1 MPAILS
7 SRNVTR
13 GHLYPLRRY
22 LLPPDAN
29 GKPVPYSL
37 EWTNRYF
44 AKDIGSV
51 AVGNTG
57 DDKDPLL
64 SHEVYYNFARFGD
77 APLDRESSI
86 IELLYGYVY
95 PRVLRQVIY
104 YNLPHNPNCPSY
116 YLYFKH
122 LATLLDPAIDGI
134 LKACLQNWVGL
145 ADRVYP
151 KWRPSYFTG
160 SLAGTWDPNRD
171 VREFDKGIVWGDY
184 GSGVYVPG
192 YPNPPIPHPFT
203 SNGSDPLGYVR
214 DFGPQVSSFDEDYS
228 KIVYLPYVGYS
239 DPVPPAPTPV
249 TPDPIPVAP
258 VPPPAPEPIP
268 VAPVPPPS
276 PEPIPPAPV
285 PEPEPVPTTPM
296 SGKTKELLENLY
308 ARVQAG
314 ALLSDAQ
321 ILLLENYGFL
331 SVDQLYQTYLNNPTV
346 LKVSE
351 LQLLA
356 LRGKID
362 RGAVFTGRSRR

>member
-1 MPAILS
+1 MPTILS

-22 LLPPDAN
+22 LLPPDAT

-37 EWTNRYF
+37 EWTKRYF
-44 AKDIGSV
+44 AKDVGSA

-64 SHEVYYNFARFGD
+64 AHEVYYNFARFGD

-104 YNLPHNPNCPSY
+104 YNMPHNPNCPSY

-122 LATLLDPAIDGI
+122 LATLLDPALDGLLVQC
-134 LKACLQNWVGL
+134 LKDWVGL

-151 KWRPSYFTG
+151 KWRPSYFSG
-160 SLAGTWDPNRD
+160 SLAGTWDPTRD
-171 VREFDKGIVWGDY
+171 VREFDKGIIWGDY

-228 KIVYLPYVGYS
+228 KSIYLPYVS
-239 DPVPPAPTPV
+239 SADPLPP
-249 TPDPIPVAP
+249 
-258 VPPPAPEPIP
+258 
-268 VAPVPPPS
+268 APVPPPS

-285 PEPEPVPTTPM
+285 PPPAPEPIPPAPVPTPTPTPEPTTPM
-296 SGKTKELLENLY
+296 SGKTKELLEGLY
-308 ARVQAG
+308 ARVRDG
-314 ALLSDAQ
+314 VLLADAQ

-331 SVDQLYQTYLNNPTV
+331 NVDEIYARYSVSPTQTT
-346 LKVSE
+346 VSE
-351 LQLLA
+351 MRLLA

-362 RGAVFTGRSRR
+362 YGAVYSGRSRR